1 VTINFNS
8 KDLSSKSYC
17 EGYLTVDADGTAS
30 YYCTQTFDG
39 RCDRVAFG
47 KGSIK
52 SVKVNGTQL
61 HISSS
66 YGNYDFYGQGA
77 AAGAEMQAAFQTISQ
92 FAKH

>member
-1 VTINFNS
+1 
-8 KDLSSKSYC
+8 
-17 EGYLTVDADGTAS
+17 
-30 YYCTQTFDG
+30 
-39 RCDRVAFG
+39 VAFG